1 MACGVRKPL
10 SSPCGATGWR
20 YGSQRWVP
28 HPVARLSQKQFSVN
42 THLLRSYRASVLW
55 ELVVGWEGQMVEQFG
70 PLRALSAR
78 GIRNQ
83 VRGRG
88 EARREPSTGDGE
100 MERNQQQSAKRPV
113 GSWQLMGKRSS
124 FDLSRGKACVVFCFQ
139 SKHRGSGMCRN
150 IALKNFKRS
159 G

>member
-1 MACGVRKPL
+1 
-10 SSPCGATGWR
+10 
-20 YGSQRWVP
+20 
-28 HPVARLSQKQFSVN
+28 
-42 THLLRSYRASVLW
+42 
-55 ELVVGWEGQMVEQFG
+55 MVEQFG

-159 G
+159 GRIGLCECRKVVWMPGGKVDSSTWTGTLPEISFGILCRVLRTTMSPLS